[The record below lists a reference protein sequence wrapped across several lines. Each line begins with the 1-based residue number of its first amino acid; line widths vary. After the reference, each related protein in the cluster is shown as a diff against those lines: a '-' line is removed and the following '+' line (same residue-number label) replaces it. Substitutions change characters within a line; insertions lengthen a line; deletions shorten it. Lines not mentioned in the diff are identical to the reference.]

1 MTRGGQAGRP
11 RPRGVRGRY
20 DAAYCPLLRRTTI
33 AALGLLVLE
42 HERLVH
48 TNADART
55 LFVDF
60 WRNCSELGESALSG
74 GSEPWPAQN
83 PRRRA
88 GRGTHI
94 IGPEI
99 SSPWREPRDSVY
111 RRASQWAGDNILSW
125 RPDRGKKVF
134 AHPNSDGLGDRFSKT
149 SSKTHP
155 GTRCVIP
162 DETAP
167 FCGPGTPN
175 LAPFSLS
182 VRHRLSRPRATLVEK
197 NRTEAR
203 PSPGTAR
210 RCTGAFRAER
220 VPLHQQDS
228 EIGRVGAQFARSRA
242 WSGRGGLHSPDFHSG
257 GPRIFSSTLCTTVW
271 ENTRRGAKNP
281 PALHFARV
289 FSGERN
295 TRSCGLRKFLPPPGD
310 KDRVQ
315 REHFIGSIFLGLKM
329 LSWALNVAGGR
340 SQAVGAPSS
349 ALDRVHFESADSLA
363 LRA

>member
-20 DAAYCPLLRRTTI
+20 DAAYCPHILGARRWCALDLLI
-33 AALGLLVLE
+33 LG

-48 TNADART
+48 TNADGRT
-55 LFVDF
+55 LFVASEQK
-60 WRNCSELGESALSG
+60 CSKLGDSSLSD
-74 GSEPWPAQN
+74 GSEPWLAQN
-83 PRRRA
+83 RLRRA
-88 GRGTHI
+88 GGGTTPI
-94 IGPEI
+94 CPEI
-99 SSPWREPRDSVY
+99 SPQQRERSEVMH
-111 RRASQWAGDNILSW
+111 RSASQRECDNIL
-125 RPDRGKKVF
+125 RPLPIGWKRVLV
-134 AHPNSDGLGDRFSKT
+134 HPNTDGLGDRYFEIV
-149 SSKTHP
+149 SKTH
-155 GTRCVIP
+155 GSTKSVVWARMRRV
-162 DETAP
+162 
-167 FCGPGTPN
+167 CGPRTPN

-182 VRHRLSRPRATLVEK
+182 IRESLSRPGANEGEK

-228 EIGRVGAQFARSRA
+228 EIGRIRAQFARSRA
-242 WSGRGGLHSPDFHSG
+242 WSGRGGLHSPDFHPG

-315 REHFIGSIFLGLKM
+315 REHFIGSIFSRPK
-329 LSWALNVAGGR
+329 
-340 SQAVGAPSS
+340 SS
-349 ALDRVHFESADSLA
+349 G
-363 LRA
+363 